1 MSQFG
6 SSFSRRDL
14 LRMGAAAS
22 AMPWAC
28 SPGSQTEGAAKR
40 PNIIVTMADDMGFSD
55 IGCYG
60 GEINTPVLDSLAA
73 NGLRFRSFYNY
84 ARCCPTRAALVTGLY
99 PHQAGVGHMMS
110 EFRKDGEP
118 IPSYMGNL
126 NKSCVTFAE
135 VMRLA
140 GYTTLMSGK
149 WHVTPAEGSGAKV
162 DRSNWP
168 MQRGFDKFFG
178 TIHGAG
184 SFYDPV
190 ALTRGNDPEDPGPDF
205 YYTTAIGE
213 NASKFIGGALDESPD
228 SPFFL
233 YMSFTS
239 PHWPLHAPEE
249 AIAKY
254 KGRYDMG
261 WDALREERL
270 QRMREMGVVDDTAG
284 MSERDPS
291 QLPWDQAPDKE
302 WQARRMEVYAAQVE
316 LMDEAIGNVVDTLKE
331 RGVMDNTLI
340 LFLADNG
347 GCAEEARDT
356 WQALHIPT
364 ETYAGEPVAVG
375 NDPAIMP
382 GAEEN
387 YQSYG
392 IPWANV
398 SNTPFRYY
406 KHYVHEGGIGADA
419 EDHSPHRARVVIAGA
434 EVAQQRDDWTSH
446 LLRAGALRIVRG
458 LRVRRRPRRT
468 RAGLLRALRLD
479 GRGRPAGLG
488 PRLRL
493 APVAVPLLR
502 LPLLHVDAAAELRT
516 LGDGDARGLD
526 VALDRPLV
534 ANCDLLR
541 RLDVADDLSEDDDRF
556 REHLR
561 PDASMDSDGQD
572 MLLERDL
579 ALHLPLDG
587 QVLAPAKLALD
598 DNRLA
603 NDHFRVR
610 AARVVGRRGADGTD
624 HPGGHRWNWLFPLP
638 HDCFFSGSRGRWA
651 FHGATERSRSVTGG
665 RSTETLPSIG
675 RCAPPP
681 QAVAARTGLPPDA

>member
-1 MSQFG
+1 MCRMSQFG

-22 AMPWAC
+22 ALPWAC
-28 SPGSQTEGAAKR
+28 STSSQTEGAAKR

-84 ARCCPTRAALVTGLY
+84 ARCCPTRASLVTGLY

-135 VMRLA
+135 VLKSA

-149 WHVTPAEGSGAKV
+149 WHVTPAEGSGGKV

-184 SFYDPV
+184 SFYDP
-190 ALTRGNDPEDPGPDF
+190 ASLTRGNEPEDPGPDF
-205 YYTTAIGE
+205 YYTTAIGD
-213 NASKFIGGALDESPD
+213 NASQFIGEALDENPD
-228 SPFFL
+228 APFFL
-233 YMSFTS
+233 YMPFTS

-270 QRMREMGVVDDTAG
+270 RRMREMGVLDKTAG
-284 MSERDPS
+284 MSDRDPS
-291 QLPWDQAPDKE
+291 QVPWEEAPDKE
-302 WQARRMEVYAAQVE
+302 WQARRMEVYAAQIE
-316 LMDEAIGNVVDTLKE
+316 LMDEAIGQVVDTLQE
-331 RGVMDNTLI
+331 RGELDNTLI

-347 GCAEEARDT
+347 GCAEEARET
-356 WQALHIPT
+356 WKALHIPT

-375 NDPAIMP
+375 NNPEIMP
-382 GAEEN
+382 GAEED

-406 KHYVHEGGIGADA
+406 KHYVHEGGIA
-419 EDHSPHRARVVIAGA
+419 SPL
-434 EVAQQRDDWTSH
+434 VACW
-446 LLRAGALRIVRG
+446 
-458 LRVRRRPRRT
+458 
-468 RAGLLRALRLD
+468 
-479 GRGRPAGLG
+479 PAGITSKGGWTDHVGHLIDIMATCADVG
-488 PRLRL
+488 GATYPETYGGNAIQPMEGTSL
-493 APVAVPLLR
+493 APVFTGDSAKGHPEGLYWEHEGNRAVRSGNWKLVSKWSEPEDGRWELYDLEQDR
-502 LPLLHVDAAAELRT
+502 SELNDLAAEMPDKVAELV
-516 LGDGDARGLD
+516 GMWDAW
-526 VALDRPLV
+526 A
-534 ANCDLLR
+534 
-541 RLDVADDLSEDDDRF
+541 
-556 REHLR
+556 
-561 PDASMDSDGQD
+561 
-572 MLLERDL
+572 ER
-579 ALHLPLDG
+579 
-587 QVLAPAKLALD
+587 
-598 DNRLA
+598 
-603 NDHFRVR
+603 
-610 AARVVGRRGADGTD
+610 VGVIE
-624 HPGGHRWNWLFPLP
+624 W
-638 HDCFFSGSRGRWA
+638 
-651 FHGATERSRSVTGG
+651 RSWDPR
-665 RSTETLPSIG
+665 
-675 RCAPPP
+675 
-681 QAVAARTGLPPDA
+681 

>member
-1 MSQFG
+1 MCPMRQFG

-22 AMPWAC
+22 ALPWAC
-28 SPGSQTEGAAKR
+28 STGSDTGRAAKR

-84 ARCCPTRAALVTGLY
+84 ARCCPTRASLVTGLY

-135 VMRLA
+135 VMKSA

-149 WHVTPAEGSGAKV
+149 WHVTPAEGTGEKV
-162 DRSNWP
+162 DRSSWP

-184 SFYDPV
+184 SFYDPIS
-190 ALTRGNDPEDPGPDF
+190 LMRGNESEDPGPDF

-213 NASKFIGGALDESPD
+213 NASQFIGEALDENPD
-228 SPFFL
+228 APFFL
-233 YMSFTS
+233 YMPFTS
-239 PHWPLHAPEE
+239 PHWPLHAPED

-270 QRMREMGVVDDTAG
+270 QRMREMGVLDETAAL
-284 MSERDPS
+284 SDRDPS
-291 QLPWDQAPDKE
+291 QLPWEEAPDKE
-302 WQARRMEVYAAQVE
+302 WQARRMEVYAAQIE
-316 LMDEAIGNVVDTLKE
+316 LMDEAIGNVVDTLKA
-331 RGVMDNTLI
+331 RGELDNTLI

-356 WQALHIPT
+356 WQAFHIPT

-375 NDPAIMP
+375 NDPAVMP

-406 KHYVHEGGIGADA
+406 KHWVHEGGI
-419 EDHSPHRARVVIAGA
+419 S
-434 EVAQQRDDWTSH
+434 S
-446 LLRAGALRIVRG
+446 
-458 LRVRRRPRRT
+458 
-468 RAGLLRALRLD
+468 
-479 GRGRPAGLG
+479 
-488 PRLRL
+488 
-493 APVAVPLLR
+493 
-502 LPLLHVDAAAELRT
+502 
-516 LGDGDARGLD
+516 
-526 VALDRPLV
+526 PLV
-534 ANCDLLR
+534 AHWPAGITSIGGWTDQVGHLIDIMATCV
-541 RLDVADDLSEDDDRF
+541 DVGGATYPETHNDNAILPMEGASLAPTFTGNTAEGHPEGLYWEHEGNRAVRHGKWKLVSKWSKPEDGRWELYD
-556 REHLR
+556 
-561 PDASMDSDGQD
+561 
-572 MLLERDL
+572 LERDRSELSDL
-579 ALHLPLDG
+579 AADMPDR
-587 QVLAPAKLALD
+587 VAELAGMWETWAE
-598 DNRLA
+598 
-603 NDHFRVR
+603 RVG
-610 AARVVGRRGADGTD
+610 VIE
-624 HPGGHRWNWLFPLP
+624 W
-638 HDCFFSGSRGRWA
+638 
-651 FHGATERSRSVTGG
+651 RSWDPR
-665 RSTETLPSIG
+665 
-675 RCAPPP
+675 
-681 QAVAARTGLPPDA
+681 

>member
-1 MSQFG
+1 MCRMSQFR
-6 SSFSRRDL
+6 SSLSRRDL

-22 AMPWAC
+22 ALPWAC
-28 SPGSQTEGAAKR
+28 SNSSQTEGAAKR

-84 ARCCPTRAALVTGLY
+84 ARCCPTRASLVTGLY

-135 VMRLA
+135 VLKSA

-149 WHVTPAEGSGAKV
+149 WHVTPAEGSGGKV

-184 SFYDPV
+184 SFYDP
-190 ALTRGNDPEDPGPDF
+190 ASLTRGNEPEDPGPDF

-213 NASKFIGGALDESPD
+213 NASQFIGEALDENPD
-228 SPFFL
+228 APFFL
-233 YMSFTS
+233 YMPFTS

-270 QRMREMGVVDDTAG
+270 QRMREMGVLDGTAG
-284 MSERDPS
+284 MSDRDPS
-291 QLPWDQAPDKE
+291 QVPWEEAPDKE
-302 WQARRMEVYAAQVE
+302 WQARRMEVYAAQIE
-316 LMDEAIGNVVDTLKE
+316 LMDEAIGQVVDTLRE
-331 RGVMDNTLI
+331 RGELDNTLI

-347 GCAEEARDT
+347 GCAEEARET
-356 WQALHIPT
+356 WKALHIPT

-375 NDPAIMP
+375 NNPEIMP
-382 GAEEN
+382 GAEED

-406 KHYVHEGGIGADA
+406 KHYVHEGGIA
-419 EDHSPHRARVVIAGA
+419 SPL
-434 EVAQQRDDWTSH
+434 VAYW
-446 LLRAGALRIVRG
+446 
-458 LRVRRRPRRT
+458 
-468 RAGLLRALRLD
+468 
-479 GRGRPAGLG
+479 PAGITSTGGWTDHVGHLIDIMATCVDVG
-488 PRLRL
+488 GATYPETYGGNEIQPMEGASL
-493 APVAVPLLR
+493 APVFTG
-502 LPLLHVDAAAELRT
+502 DAAKGHPEGLYWEHEGNRAVRSGNWKLVSKWSKPEDGRWELYNLEQDRSELNDLAAEMPDKVAELV
-516 LGDGDARGLD
+516 GMWDAW
-526 VALDRPLV
+526 A
-534 ANCDLLR
+534 
-541 RLDVADDLSEDDDRF
+541 
-556 REHLR
+556 
-561 PDASMDSDGQD
+561 
-572 MLLERDL
+572 ER
-579 ALHLPLDG
+579 
-587 QVLAPAKLALD
+587 
-598 DNRLA
+598 
-603 NDHFRVR
+603 
-610 AARVVGRRGADGTD
+610 VGVIE
-624 HPGGHRWNWLFPLP
+624 W
-638 HDCFFSGSRGRWA
+638 
-651 FHGATERSRSVTGG
+651 RSWDPR
-665 RSTETLPSIG
+665 
-675 RCAPPP
+675 
-681 QAVAARTGLPPDA
+681 

>member
-1 MSQFG
+1 MCRMSQFG

-22 AMPWAC
+22 ALPWAC
-28 SPGSQTEGAAKR
+28 STSSQTEGAAKR

-84 ARCCPTRAALVTGLY
+84 ARCCPTRASLVTGLY

-135 VMRLA
+135 VLKSA

-149 WHVTPAEGSGAKV
+149 WHVTPAEGSGGKV

-184 SFYDPV
+184 SFYDP
-190 ALTRGNDPEDPGPDF
+190 ASLTRGNEPEDPGPDF
-205 YYTTAIGE
+205 YYTTAIGD
-213 NASKFIGGALDESPD
+213 NASQFIGEALDENPD
-228 SPFFL
+228 APFFL
-233 YMSFTS
+233 YMPFTS

-270 QRMREMGVVDDTAG
+270 QRMREMGVLDKTAG
-284 MSERDPS
+284 MSDRDPS
-291 QLPWDQAPDKE
+291 QVPWEEAPDKE
-302 WQARRMEVYAAQVE
+302 WQARRMEVYAAQIE
-316 LMDEAIGNVVDTLKE
+316 LMDEAIGQVVDTLQE
-331 RGVMDNTLI
+331 RGELDNTLI

-347 GCAEEARDT
+347 GCAEEARET
-356 WQALHIPT
+356 WKALHIPT

-375 NDPAIMP
+375 NNPEIMP
-382 GAEEN
+382 GAEED

-406 KHYVHEGGIGADA
+406 KHYVHEGGIA
-419 EDHSPHRARVVIAGA
+419 S
-434 EVAQQRDDWTSH
+434 
-446 LLRAGALRIVRG
+446 
-458 LRVRRRPRRT
+458 
-468 RAGLLRALRLD
+468 
-479 GRGRPAGLG
+479 
-488 PRLRL
+488 
-493 APVAVPLLR
+493 
-502 LPLLHVDAAAELRT
+502 
-516 LGDGDARGLD
+516 
-526 VALDRPLV
+526 PLV
-534 ANCDLLR
+534 ACWPAGITSKGGWTDHVGHLIDIMATCVDVGGATYPETYGGNAIQPMEGTSLSPVFTGDSAKGHPEGLYWEHEGNRAVRSGNWKLVSKWSEPEDGRWELYDLEQDR
-541 RLDVADDLSEDDDRF
+541 SE
-556 REHLR
+556 LN
-561 PDASMDSDGQD
+561 
-572 MLLERDL
+572 DL
-579 ALHLPLDG
+579 AAEMPDKVAELVGMWD
-587 QVLAPAKLALD
+587 AWAE
-598 DNRLA
+598 
-603 NDHFRVR
+603 RVG
-610 AARVVGRRGADGTD
+610 VIE
-624 HPGGHRWNWLFPLP
+624 W
-638 HDCFFSGSRGRWA
+638 
-651 FHGATERSRSVTGG
+651 RSWDPR
-665 RSTETLPSIG
+665 
-675 RCAPPP
+675 
-681 QAVAARTGLPPDA
+681 

>member
-1 MSQFG
+1 MMCPMSQFG
-6 SSFSRRDL
+6 PSLTRRDI

-22 AMPWAC
+22 ALPWAC
-28 SPGSQTEGAAKR
+28 TTGNQSEGGARK

-73 NGLRFRSFYNY
+73 SGLRFRSFYNY
-84 ARCCPTRAALVTGLY
+84 ARCCPTRASLVTGLY

-110 EFRKDGEP
+110 EFRKGGEP
-118 IPSYMGNL
+118 VPSYMGNL

-135 VMRLA
+135 VMKSA

-149 WHVTPAEGSGAKV
+149 WHVTPADGSGEKV

-190 ALTRGNDPEDPGPDF
+190 SLKRGNEPEDPGPDF

-213 NASKFIGGALDESPD
+213 NASRFIGEALDENPD

-233 YMSFTS
+233 YMPFTS

-254 KGRYDMG
+254 EGRYDMG

-270 QRMREMGVVDDTAG
+270 ERMREMGVLDGTAA
-284 MSERDPS
+284 MSDRDPS
-291 QLPWDQAPDKE
+291 QLPWEEAPDKE
-302 WQARRMEVYAAQVE
+302 WQARRMEVYAAQIE
-316 LMDEAIGNVVDTLKE
+316 LMDEAIGNVVGTLKE
-331 RGVMDNTLI
+331 HGELDNTLI

-356 WQALHIPT
+356 WKALHIPT

-375 NDPAIMP
+375 NNPAVMP
-382 GAEEN
+382 GAEED

-406 KHYVHEGGIGADA
+406 KHYVHEGGISSPLIAHWPDGIEPKGGWTDQVGHLIDIMATCVDVGGATYPETYNGNEILPLEGASLVPTFTA
-419 EDHSPHRARVVIAGA
+419 ETAKGHPEGLYWEHEGNRA
-434 EVAQQRDDWTSH
+434 
-446 LLRAGALRIVRG
+446 VRHG
-458 LRVRRRPRRT
+458 NWKLVSKWSKPE
-468 RAGLLRALRLD
+468 D
-479 GRGRPAGLG
+479 GRWELYDLEQDRSELND
-488 PRLRL
+488 L
-493 APVAVPLLR
+493 AAEMP
-502 LPLLHVDAAAELRT
+502 DKAAELA
-516 LGDGDARGLD
+516 GMWDAW
-526 VALDRPLV
+526 A
-534 ANCDLLR
+534 
-541 RLDVADDLSEDDDRF
+541 
-556 REHLR
+556 
-561 PDASMDSDGQD
+561 
-572 MLLERDL
+572 ER
-579 ALHLPLDG
+579 
-587 QVLAPAKLALD
+587 
-598 DNRLA
+598 
-603 NDHFRVR
+603 
-610 AARVVGRRGADGTD
+610 VGVIE
-624 HPGGHRWNWLFPLP
+624 W
-638 HDCFFSGSRGRWA
+638 
-651 FHGATERSRSVTGG
+651 RSWDPR
-665 RSTETLPSIG
+665 
-675 RCAPPP
+675 
-681 QAVAARTGLPPDA
+681 

>member
-1 MSQFG
+1 
-6 SSFSRRDL
+6 
-14 LRMGAAAS
+14 MGAAAS
-22 AMPWAC
+22 ALPWAC
-28 SPGSQTEGAAKR
+28 STSSQTEGAAKR

-84 ARCCPTRAALVTGLY
+84 ARCCPTRASLVTGLY

-135 VMRLA
+135 VLKSA

-149 WHVTPAEGSGAKV
+149 WHVTPAEGSGGKV

-184 SFYDPV
+184 SFYDP
-190 ALTRGNDPEDPGPDF
+190 ASLTRGNEPEDPGPDF

-213 NASKFIGGALDESPD
+213 NASQFIGEALDENPD
-228 SPFFL
+228 APFFL
-233 YMSFTS
+233 YMPFTS

-270 QRMREMGVVDDTAG
+270 QRMREMGVLDGTAG
-284 MSERDPS
+284 MSDRDPS
-291 QLPWDQAPDKE
+291 QVPWEAAPDKE
-302 WQARRMEVYAAQVE
+302 WQARRMEVYAAQIE
-316 LMDEAIGNVVDTLKE
+316 LMDEAIGQVVDTLRE
-331 RGVMDNTLI
+331 RGELDNTLI

-347 GCAEEARDT
+347 GCAEEARET
-356 WQALHIPT
+356 WKALHIPT

-375 NDPAIMP
+375 NNPEIMP
-382 GAEEN
+382 GAEED

-406 KHYVHEGGIGADA
+406 KHYVHEGGIA
-419 EDHSPHRARVVIAGA
+419 SPL
-434 EVAQQRDDWTSH
+434 VAYW
-446 LLRAGALRIVRG
+446 
-458 LRVRRRPRRT
+458 
-468 RAGLLRALRLD
+468 
-479 GRGRPAGLG
+479 PAGITSKGGWTDHVGHLIDIMATCVDVG
-488 PRLRL
+488 GATYPETYGGNAIQPMEGASL
-493 APVAVPLLR
+493 APVFTG
-502 LPLLHVDAAAELRT
+502 DAARGHPEGLYWEHEGNRAVRSGNWKLVSKWSQPEDGRWELYDLEQDRSELNDLAAEMPDKVAELV
-516 LGDGDARGLD
+516 GMWDAW
-526 VALDRPLV
+526 A
-534 ANCDLLR
+534 
-541 RLDVADDLSEDDDRF
+541 
-556 REHLR
+556 
-561 PDASMDSDGQD
+561 
-572 MLLERDL
+572 ER
-579 ALHLPLDG
+579 
-587 QVLAPAKLALD
+587 
-598 DNRLA
+598 
-603 NDHFRVR
+603 
-610 AARVVGRRGADGTD
+610 VGVIE
-624 HPGGHRWNWLFPLP
+624 W
-638 HDCFFSGSRGRWA
+638 
-651 FHGATERSRSVTGG
+651 RSWDPR
-665 RSTETLPSIG
+665 
-675 RCAPPP
+675 
-681 QAVAARTGLPPDA
+681 